1 MRENIPQETVTLV
14 GRQVKIR
21 IAFEGQT
28 VALKQFSAMLAP
40 AWKPRSTGASVDS
53 TAAERDSKRST
64 EVEAGT
70 EADEDEGPISHPV
83 RKKKKASFLPYF
95 SFWRF

>member
-1 MRENIPQETVTLV
+1 
-14 GRQVKIR
+14 
-21 IAFEGQT
+21 
-28 VALKQFSAMLAP
+28 MLAP

-83 RKKKKASFLPYF
+83 RKKKKSFVFAIFFVLEVLGVGDFPLF
-95 SFWRF
+95 S